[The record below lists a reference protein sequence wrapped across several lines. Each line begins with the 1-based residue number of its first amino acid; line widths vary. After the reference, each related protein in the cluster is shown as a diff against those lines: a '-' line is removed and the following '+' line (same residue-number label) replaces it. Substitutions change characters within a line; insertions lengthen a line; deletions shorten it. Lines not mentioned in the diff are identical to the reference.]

1 MLNNVDMILLVVNGN
16 GVVVVDERTTK
27 SPHVKHK
34 HGERASSRAY
44 LYGAT
49 LKQ

>member
-1 MLNNVDMILLVVNGN
+1 MIFVGVNG
-16 GVVVVDERTTK
+16 VDELDDELDVRTTI
-27 SPHVKHK
+27 SPHVKHI

-49 LKQ
+49 L